1 MKRIAL
7 FFYMLTMILA
17 CHKVANKTP
26 AEDHTAKAT
35 TYIDQGDYSSAI
47 ELLEDTLKHEDT
59 YEVRLVLASAYA
71 GRAGVKV
78 ENYWDYLIG
87 FDAFAKDKGP
97 ESFPDLVPADV
108 LPENLED
115 KSKEQLKIL
124 NENFKDLQRLEK
136 KADKVPVVAET
147 DRPDLVRARELL
159 QGTSTGSSK
168 LYRSLLTVVLVK
180 SEIQD
185 GKALVTA
192 WSDKKFDPC
201 FPAVKGLSTWL
212 SKVLYLVSEG
222 LNDLGKAYPD
232 DNANYQAMRAD
243 VDKGNVYTRQ
253 LLSFQKTADTL
264 CTNKK

>member
-7 FFYMLTMILA
+7 FFYILTMTLA

-35 TYIDQGDYSSAI
+35 TYIDQGDYTSAI

-97 ESFPDLVPADV
+97 EMFPDLVPADA
-108 LPENLED
+108 LPEALDD
-115 KSKEQLKIL
+115 KSKDQLKML

-136 KADKVPVVAET
+136 KASKVPLVAET

-159 QGTSTGSSK
+159 ERTSTPSSK

-185 GKALVTA
+185 GKALVTT

-201 FPAVKGLSTWL
+201 FPIAKGFSAWL
-212 SKVLYLVSEG
+212 SKVLDLVSDG

-232 DNANYQAMRAD
+232 DDVNYQTMRAD
-243 VDKGNVYTRQ
+243 VDKGNAHTRQ
-253 LLSFQKTADTL
+253 ILSYQKTADSL